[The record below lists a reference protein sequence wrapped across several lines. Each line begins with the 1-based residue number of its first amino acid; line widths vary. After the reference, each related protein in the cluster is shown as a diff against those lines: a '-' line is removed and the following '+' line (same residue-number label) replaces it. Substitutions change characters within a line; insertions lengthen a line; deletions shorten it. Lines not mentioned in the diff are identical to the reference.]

1 MVTLRSVRN
10 RRVHGD
16 FENIFAFETH
26 LVSHTNK
33 SKDKTKSQGSRPQRI
48 RALDTQA
55 NQTIYT
61 TEHKLK
67 YPEAS

>member
-33 SKDKTKSQGSRPQRI
+33 SKDKTKSQGSQSHRI
-48 RALDTQA
+48 RALDMKPS
-55 NQTIYT
+55 QTTNT

-67 YPEAS
+67 